1 MRRVPDGESPEEA
14 PKGTTAQSQPPQQF
28 FDHSST
34 TSAFFRSSE
43 PLRGE
48 SVLGRGREEYASC
61 STGFANFESTQ
72 PHVLRSPPSER
83 SRGPRF
89 NAFVDVVYYDSKA
102 SQQEDIRGRTEASRL
117 SESDEAQRH
126 TDFSPAGSSEEAEEC
141 VPPLVRRPAPPS
153 GGSTGLMGQ
162 SDTAHSE
169 REGEF
174 FRSSS
179 DIENEGTPLQREL
192 DSIKLPCSSYLPRCV
207 KLGLTYIVAI
217 NRDSFLETK
226 GPYRVLRR
234 RFKSLRPL
242 MFKREKIESEF
253 ADLNSRRMPLQV
265 LLGAFLLTSV
275 RVAITASS
283 IKTVRLGTLGLFS
296 YNCMGL
302 AEAVVLLLIP
312 YHLASIRYAFC
323 FWLTLVVMVWAVPI
337 CGLSAK
343 LAAEIFQDKE
353 EGFWFWS
360 PTLYFVLMIFAIVM
374 DQSCFLH
381 EQKRRVLFWKLKTAD
396 DRLELLEDQIFHKR
410 KRKQAKVPSTPL
422 ESVLNN
428 IDLIQGLLLSFQ
440 DLDEEKERVHFLLNE
455 ARHNLTLT
463 DNIYQFNAETC
474 SDKFARSYVS
484 DLRREG
490 ISRPRTLS
498 RMTSLAARRRSRL
511 HGSFPGCLLQT
522 LRESLS
528 KVGLDWNFSCITLGI
543 ISHRPIFDVGY
554 TILSPF
560 SLSPDVS
567 LDRKALS
574 NFLQELNDHYKD
586 NPYHNALHGATVCHM
601 TLCLLEML
609 SVRDIMS
616 DFEDVSA
623 CIASLS
629 HDVGHPGRN
638 NNFMIAANTPLAIT
652 YNDESVLENHH
663 AALTF
668 RILSKPQCNILEK
681 VSQEGYRLIRKL
693 VIGWILETDMKK
705 HFDHIA
711 SFRTR
716 RMNAEFSLVNNE
728 EDRSRTISMCIKAAD
743 LGHAATDWE
752 QHQEWCRRVYIE
764 FYEQGDEEAE
774 MGLPKSFLCDRSVHD
789 KEFLPAQIGFITF
802 VVKPLYEEL
811 KAMDDT
817 LQLPHEQE
825 LSKICI
831 ANLEANVALWQKK
844 EKEAQSI
851 AQEN

>member
-226 GPYRVLRR
+226 
-234 RFKSLRPL
+234 
-242 MFKREKIESEF
+242 
-253 ADLNSRRMPLQV
+253 A
-265 LLGAFLLTSV
+265 V

-474 SDKFARSYVS
+474 SD
-484 DLRREG
+484 
-490 ISRPRTLS
+490 
-498 RMTSLAARRRSRL
+498 
-511 HGSFPGCLLQT
+511 T